1 MKNFYLK
8 NKLMVQGIIALALL
22 VTLIACG
29 GGGAA
34 PVPLSTN
41 TAVTL
46 PTGTPT
52 VSVVPTTPVITTPI
66 VVVTPVI
73 PAPVVYT
80 PGTKN
85 PGGIT
90 YTAGTGSV
98 IDTVGDDK
106 DVNANG
112 VPDRVETGIQNM
124 YPGTTTADVAKREAL
139 MESAKEYTV
148 LLSLTN
154 DKLPTTKAEA
164 IAITNSD
171 LAKLAYCKFS
181 KAFSLR
187 EFESTSNRIFL
198 MNVYSREKMKR
209 YLEIGKLSEYPGLN
223 ANCN

>member
-29 GGGAA
+29 GGGVAIV
-34 PVPLSTN
+34 PVSTN
-41 TAVTL
+41 PAATL
-46 PTGTPT
+46 PAGTPT

-73 PAPVVYT
+73 PVPVVYT

-98 IDTVGDDK
+98 IDTAGDNK

-124 YPGTTTADVAKREAL
+124 YPGTTTADVAKRDAL
-139 MESAKEYTV
+139 MERAKEYTV

-154 DKLPTTKAEA
+154 DRLPTTKAEA
-164 IAITNSD
+164 TVITNSA
-171 LAKLAYCKFS
+171 LAKNAFCKFF

-187 EFESTSNRIFL
+187 EYESVGDRIFL
-198 MNVYSREKMKR
+198 MNVYSKEKMKR
-209 YLEIGKLSEYPGLN
+209 YQEILKLSDYQSLDT
-223 ANCN
+223 NCN